1 MKVLST
7 LVAATLVATA
17 GVASAGDFQALPTT
31 GALVT
36 GTNNPNRDRLYVE
49 ATNIVFDPSDD
60 QAPVSID
67 YRAFVNSTPFAT
79 IATGTLTRIA
89 YRFTEDIELDGEEI
103 GHLYDFVFQDSRDG
117 KLVFGMRTRLGVE
130 DDHDDDSELNF
141 LYRYG
146 MTEGT
151 TVFAPSAAWLFV
163 SDSDLRAYSA
173 GSTDSDAL
181 TGATP
186 YDADTVRFQSDINLE
201 EGNPDSGLFLVK
213 TDAMFYRTVDRAI
226 GVFQAGEE
234 GQPRVGSDFAGFAPS
249 AVPEPS
255 TYALMGLGLV
265 GVAAV
270 ARRRTRRA

>member
-1 MKVLST
+1 MKLLSA
-7 LVAATLVATA
+7 LVAASFVAAAGTA
-17 GVASAGDFQALPTT
+17 VAGDFQALPTT

-36 GTNNPNRDRLYVE
+36 GINNPNRDRLYVE
-49 ATNIVFDPSDD
+49 ATNIVFESPNV
-60 QAPVSID
+60 PLSID
-67 YRAFVNSTPFAT
+67 YRAFNNTSPFAT
-79 IATGTLTRIA
+79 IATGTLERLA
-89 YRFTEDIELDGEEI
+89 FRFTRDIELDGEEI
-103 GHLYDFVFQDSRDG
+103 GHLYDFVFRDTRDG
-117 KLVFGMRTRLGVE
+117 KLVFGMRTTLGVE
-130 DDHDDDSELNF
+130 PDHDDDSELNF
-141 LYRYG
+141 VFRYG
-146 MTEGT
+146 MTEGA

-173 GSTDSDAL
+173 GSTASDAL

-213 TDAMFYRTVDRAI
+213 TDAMFFRTIDRAI

-255 TYALMGLGLV
+255 TYALMALGLA

-270 ARRRTRRA
+270 ARRRRSLA

>member
-1 MKVLST
+1 
-7 LVAATLVATA
+7 
-17 GVASAGDFQALPTT
+17 
-31 GALVT
+31 
-36 GTNNPNRDRLYVE
+36 
-49 ATNIVFDPSDD
+49 
-60 QAPVSID
+60 QAPISID
-67 YRAFVNSTPFAT
+67 YRAFNNSSPFAT
-79 IATGTLTRIA
+79 IATGTLTRVA
-89 YRFTEDIELDGEEI
+89 FRFTEDIELDGEEI
-103 GHLYDFVFQDSRDG
+103 GHLYDFVFRDSRDD

-141 LYRYG
+141 LYRYC
-146 MTEGT
+146 MTEGA

-173 GSTDSDAL
+173 GSTASDAL
-181 TGATP
+181 TGDTL

-213 TDAMFYRTVDRAI
+213 TDAMFWRTVDRAI

-255 TYALMGLGLV
+255 TWALSVLGMAGALALV
-265 GVAAV
+265 R
-270 ARRRTRRA
+270 RRRTRT